1 MRILWSPKRW
11 QQSRERQADSGP
23 TPLDEAGLTG
33 EEQGSGKVLL
43 IPSQEEGQHL
53 PLLLEAEPAT
63 SGYSVDNAEGNKRLV
78 TTAGLIG
85 AGQLLSST
93 LGFVRIETLNVLFY
107 GIASGPF
114 VIALKPVQMVSDL
127 LVGGSVSGALI
138 PTFTDHSDPVQR
150 PELRR
155 IYNTIVNFILLVMT
169 VAIAGVFFA
178 APYFIPFATAGFT
191 PQQQQLTI
199 TLVRIVAFSLYGL
212 GLYAATSAL
221 LYALRE
227 VVYPAFATGMY
238 HVGIVVL
245 GVAALILGAT
255 QLGVPLHELLQ
266 PGTVSASLTQ
276 AREIGA
282 HGLALGAAI
291 GALAEFL
298 VLLPVLGKLRVVW
311 QPVLDLRNPAV
322 RHIFL
327 LYAPIALGLVISLL
341 QQSVDLVLAGRT
353 PGGASENVTAMQSAT
368 TLVQFPIG
376 LVVAALSFTVLPPLT
391 KAATNA
397 NMAEFKHTVVIGI
410 RLGLL
415 LMVPSMVG
423 LEVLRTPIVFMLF
436 QHGTCDHGCTVRNAL
451 ALQNYAWQLPFVA
464 VDQILIAAF
473 YARKNTVWPVIVGIV
488 SILFY
493 LSVALPFSGSI
504 GMPALAF
511 GDSLKNASHAIILF
525 VLLTIAIGNLGSREL
540 LGGIW
545 RIVLAAIVMTVICWA
560 LLNMLPALVPH
571 VFNTGKTTG
580 QALIFLVAGGAGSAV
595 YFALVSL
602 LGVEEM
608 RLISSIIRG
617 RLGRGRSS
625 TGNAGQ

>member
-11 QQSRERQADSGP
+11 QQSRENQAESGLSP
-23 TPLDEAGLTG
+23 QDVTG
-33 EEQGSGKVLL
+33 EEPEELGAVL
-43 IPSQEEGQHL
+43 ISNQEEGQQL
-53 PLLLEAEPAT
+53 PILLEAEPVAAE
-63 SGYSVDNAEGNKRLV
+63 SPVGSAEGSKRLMA
-78 TTAGLIG
+78 TAGLIG
-85 AGQLLSST
+85 VGQLLAST

-107 GIASGPF
+107 GVASGPF
-114 VIALKPVQMVSDL
+114 VIALKPIQMVSDL

-138 PTFTDHSDPVQR
+138 PTFTDYSDPSR
-150 PELRR
+150 RRELRR
-155 IYNTIVNFILLVMT
+155 IYNTLINFILLLMS
-169 VAIAGVFFA
+169 VAVAGVFFA

-191 PQQQQLTI
+191 PQQQQLTV

-238 HVGIVVL
+238 HIGIIVL
-245 GVAALILGAT
+245 GVGALVLGAKE
-255 QLGVPLHELLQ
+255 LGVPLHELFE

-298 VLLPVLGKLRVVW
+298 VLLPVLGKVRVLW
-311 QPVLDLRNPAV
+311 QPVLDLRHPAV
-322 RHIFL
+322 RRIFI
-327 LYAPIALGLVISLL
+327 LYAPVALGLVISLM

-391 KAATNA
+391 KAATNG

-415 LMVPSMVG
+415 LMIPSMVG
-423 LEVLRTPIVFMLF
+423 LEVLRVPIVSMLF

-464 VDQILIAAF
+464 IDQILIAAF
-473 YARKNTVWPVIVGIV
+473 YARKNTVWPMIVGLI

-493 LSVALPFSGSI
+493 LSVALPFSGTI

-511 GDSLKNASHAIILF
+511 ADTLKNASHAIILF
-525 VLLTIAIGNLGSREL
+525 VLLTIAIGSLGTSAL
-540 LGGIW
+540 AGGIW
-545 RIVLAAIVMTVICWA
+545 RIVLAALVMTLVCWG
-560 LLNMLPALVPH
+560 LLNLLPSALPH
-571 VFNTGKTTG
+571 VFNTSKASG
-580 QALIFLVAGGAGSAV
+580 QALIFLVAGGAGSVA
-595 YFALVSL
+595 YFTLVSM
-602 LGVEEM
+602 LGVEEV
-608 RLISSIIRG
+608 RLVGSIIRSRIG
-617 RLGRGRSS
+617 RRR
-625 TGNAGQ
+625 QP

>member
-11 QQSRERQADSGP
+11 QQSRENQAESGLLP
-23 TPLDEAGLTG
+23 QDGSG
-33 EEQGSGKVLL
+33 EEPADPGVVMISN
-43 IPSQEEGQHL
+43 QEEGQQL
-53 PLLLEAEPAT
+53 PILLEDEPAT
-63 SGYSVDNAEGNKRLV
+63 SAAPAGSAEGNKQLV
-78 TTAGLIG
+78 ATAGLIG
-85 AGQLLSST
+85 VGQLLAST

-107 GIASGPF
+107 GVASGPF

-138 PTFTDHSDPVQR
+138 PTFTDYSDPSR
-150 PELRR
+150 RHELRR
-155 IYNTIVNFILLVMT
+155 IYNTVINFILLVMS
-169 VAIAGVFFA
+169 VAVVGVFFA

-191 PQQQQLTI
+191 PAQQQLTV
-199 TLVRIVAFSLYGL
+199 TLVRIVSFSLFGL

-238 HVGIVVL
+238 HIGIIVL
-245 GVAALILGAT
+245 GVGALVLGARE
-255 QLGVPLHELLQ
+255 LGIPLHELFQ
-266 PGTVSASLTQ
+266 PGSVSASLTQ
-276 AREIGA
+276 AREVGA

-298 VLLPVLGKLRVVW
+298 VLLPVLGKVRVLW
-311 QPVLDLRNPAV
+311 QPVLDLRHPAV
-322 RHIFL
+322 RRIFL
-327 LYAPIALGLVISLL
+327 LYTPIALGLVISLL

-415 LMVPSMVG
+415 LMIPSMVG
-423 LEVLRTPIVFMLF
+423 LLVLRIPIVFMLF

-473 YARKNTVWPVIVGIV
+473 YARKNTVLPMLVGVV

-493 LSVALPFSGSI
+493 LSVALPFSGTI

-511 GDSLKNASHAIILF
+511 GDTLKNASHAVILF
-525 VLLTIAIGNLGSREL
+525 ILLTLAIGNLGSREL
-540 LGGIW
+540 VSGIW
-545 RIVLAAIVMTVICWA
+545 RILLAALVMTIVCWV
-560 LLNMLPALVPH
+560 LLNLLPDAWPH

-580 QALIFLVAGGAGSAV
+580 QALIFLVAGGAGSAA
-595 YFALVSL
+595 YFGLVSM
-602 LGVEEM
+602 LGVEEIK
-608 RLISSIIRG
+608 LIGSLIQG
-617 RLGRGRSS
+617 RLGRRRQ
-625 TGNAGQ
+625 AK